1 MAAIGS
7 HGTLLKIG
15 NGGTPTE
22 TFTTIGM
29 VGDISGP
36 SFELGTEEATS
47 HDSSWREYV
56 PTLLSGGEV
65 SFDVFF
71 DPADTTHYS
80 AAAGSLYYAQ
90 SNKVKNNFK
99 LVLPDPGAMEIA
111 FGAYV
116 TGLEIKA
123 DVEGVLT
130 MSVTLQ
136 ISGAVTITA

>member
-1 MAAIGS
+1 MPAIGS

-15 NGGTPTE
+15 NGAQTE
-22 TFTTIGM
+22 VFTTIGM

-47 HDSSWREYV
+47 HDSAWREYV
-56 PTLLSGGEV
+56 PTLLSAGEV
-65 SFDVFF
+65 TFDIFF
-71 DPADTTHYS
+71 DPANVTHFS
-80 AAAGSLYYAQ
+80 TARGSLYYAQ
-90 SNKVKNNFK
+90 RNKVKNNFK

-116 TGLEIKA
+116 TGLELKA

-136 ISGAVTITA
+136 ISGAVTITP

>member
-1 MAAIGS
+1 MPAIGS

-15 NGGTPTE
+15 NGAQTE
-22 TFTTIGM
+22 VFTTIGM

-47 HDSSWREYV
+47 HDSAWREYV
-56 PTLLSGGEV
+56 PTLLSAGEV
-65 SFDVFF
+65 TFDIFF
-71 DPADTTHYS
+71 DPANVTHFS
-80 AAAGSLYYAQ
+80 TAAGSLYYAQ
-90 SNKVKNNFK
+90 RNKVKNNFK

-116 TGLEIKA
+116 TGLELKA

-136 ISGAVTITA
+136 ISGAVTITP